1 MTRWKKLK
9 SHFNYYV
16 TNQRNNPLIYIE
28 VKNTPDSKTENL
40 LKEKGF
46 KFDYNECLYIA
57 PQTNELRLFVAH
69 ELDKK
74 FAFDAHFIVGSFAKK
89 FIDSEVENAM
99 KDIGTQVLNVWD
111 GFIDIEN
118 DNFFTL
124 RKLKSKSLLASY
136 DTVNGIVTTYHRNK
150 PVDTYKY
157 SFGSFEKF
165 GSCECSS
172 TKKAAP
178 KKKKAP
184 PERQKINKMLEEFEF
199 PF

>member
-1 MTRWKKLK
+1 MTRWRKEKN
-9 SHFNYYV
+9 HFNYYV
-16 TNQRNNPLIYIE
+16 TNQRNNPCIYIE
-28 VKNTPDSKTENL
+28 AKNTHDQNTERL

-46 KFDYNECLYIA
+46 KFDYNESLYVA
-57 PQTNELRLFVAH
+57 AQTNELRLFVAH
-69 ELDKK
+69 ELDKR

-89 FIDSEVENAM
+89 FIDPEIENAM

-124 RKLKSKSLLASY
+124 RKLKSKSLLASFNSL
-136 DTVNGIVTTYHRNK
+136 NGIVTTYHRNK

-157 SFGSFEKF
+157 TCGSFEKF
-165 GSCECSS
+165 GSCESS
-172 TKKAAP
+172 S
-178 KKKKAP
+178 KKKVVSQQD
-184 PERQKINKMLEEFEF
+184 RINALLEEM

>member
-1 MTRWKKLK
+1 MTRWKKEK
-9 SHFNYYV
+9 NHFNYYV

-28 VKNTPDSKTENL
+28 AKNTPDSNTERL
-40 LKEKGF
+40 LKDKGF
-46 KFDYNECLYIA
+46 KFDYNECLYVA
-57 PQTNELRLFVAH
+57 AQTNELRLFVAH

-74 FAFDAHFIVGSFAKK
+74 FAFDAHFIVGSFCKK
-89 FIDSEVENAM
+89 FIDPEVESAM

-124 RKLKSKSLLASY
+124 RKLKSKSLLASL

-157 SFGSFEKF
+157 TCGSFEKF
-165 GSCECSS
+165 GSCESS
-172 TKKAAP
+172 SKKKAAS
-178 KKKKAP
+178 KQD
-184 PERQKINKMLEEFEF
+184 RINALLEEM

>member
-1 MTRWKKLK
+1 MTRWKKEK
-9 SHFNYYV
+9 NHFNYYV

-28 VKNTPDSKTENL
+28 AKNTPDSNTERL
-40 LKEKGF
+40 LKDKGF
-46 KFDYNECLYIA
+46 KFDYNESLYVA
-57 PQTNELRLFVAH
+57 AQTNELRLFVAH
-69 ELDKK
+69 ELDKR

-89 FIDSEVENAM
+89 FIDPEVENAM
-99 KDIGTQVLNVWD
+99 KDIGTQVLNVWG

-124 RKLKSKSLLASY
+124 RKLKSKSLLASL

-157 SFGSFEKF
+157 TCGSFEKF
-165 GSCECSS
+165 GSCESGS
-172 TKKAAP
+172 
-178 KKKKAP
+178 KKKVVSQQD
-184 PERQKINKMLEEFEF
+184 RINALLEEM

>member
-1 MTRWKKLK
+1 MTRWKKEK
-9 SHFNYYV
+9 NHFNYYV

-28 VKNTPDSKTENL
+28 AKNTPDQNTERL

-46 KFDYNECLYIA
+46 KFDYNESLYVA
-57 PQTNELRLFVAH
+57 AQTNELRLFVAH

-74 FAFDAHFIVGSFAKK
+74 FAFNAHFIIGSFAKK
-89 FIDSEVENAM
+89 FIDPEVESAM

-124 RKLKSKSLLASY
+124 RKLKSKSLLASL

-157 SFGSFEKF
+157 TCGSFEKF
-165 GSCECSS
+165 GSCESGG
-172 TKKAAP
+172 
-178 KKKKAP
+178 KKKFVSQQD
-184 PERQKINKMLEEFEF
+184 RINALLEEM